1 MMERLRKFQHL
12 IVKSTEM
19 KTEPQMTYAE
29 KVEEWK
35 RDIKVPAMV
44 IRGQAARRQK
54 AEDEVEIMKNRP
66 TMGWIRFIGSLD
78 IQVSFAEY
86 RCLV

>member
-44 IRGQAARRQK
+44 IRGLAARSQQ
-54 AEDEVEIMKNRP
+54 AEDKVEILQTGPLKGGYDSQD
-66 TMGWIRFIGSLD
+66 MG
-78 IQVSFAEY
+78 
-86 RCLV
+86 